1 MVLMRTTIDLD
12 AQLLNTVRTIAAARN
27 QTLSRAL
34 CDLAWKG
41 LQPEPARHRKRNG
54 FPVMRPQPGARTVTA
69 GHVARLM
76 EEMEQA
82 EIQS

>member
-1 MVLMRTTIDLD
+1 MTFMRTTIDVD
-12 AQLLNTVRTIAAARN
+12 APLLNTVRTIAAARN

-54 FPVMRPQPGARTVTA
+54 FPVMRPQQGARTVTA
-69 GHVARLM
+69 GQLAQLM

-82 EIQS
+82 ELQP